1 MWRFTERSIRWL
13 LLSGIAGLIF
23 LSAGQ
28 IPFAAEK
35 KETARFSVR
44 KAEEYTAR
52 QKSDEVTIAAELFR
66 SDSQCQ
72 QVFGIKNMVSRG
84 VLPVLVVVENGGK
97 TAIEMDSR
105 FIYLTL
111 PESRQQPLEM
121 PQLLGLL
128 KQKSSSIPIPL
139 PIPQISLSGA
149 NPYPLLESKLFDVKQ
164 IPPGQSDYGFVFYH
178 MPRRDM
184 WKQVRN
190 LYLPR
195 VINMVTH
202 ESLLY
207 FEIPFL
213 PLSEST
219 S

>member
-1 MWRFTERSIRWL
+1 MWRFTERSIPRRCFPVAAGALCL
-13 LLSGIAGLIF
+13 LGSLPS
-23 LSAGQ
+23 S
-28 IPFAAEK
+28 PAEK
-35 KETARFSVR
+35 KEPAGFSVR
-44 KAEEYTAR
+44 KIDDYPAR
-52 QKSDEVTIAAELFR
+52 QKSDEVTIAAELFT
-66 SDSQCQ
+66 SDSRCR

-84 VLPVLVVVENGGK
+84 VLPVLVVVENRGK
-97 TAIEMDSR
+97 VAIEMDRRS
-105 FIYLTL
+105 IYLTL
-111 PESRQQPLEM
+111 PDSKQQPLEM

-139 PIPQISLSGA
+139 PIPPISISGGS
-149 NPYPLLESKLFDVKQ
+149 PFPQLESRFFDVKQ

-178 MPRRDM
+178 LPLRDM

-207 FEIPFL
+207 FEISFP
-213 PLSEST
+213 PLAGSPS
-219 S
+219 